1 MLRAYRQ
8 WFLYGLLLQGDGSF
22 SNRDRPSH
30 LCLGASHDSIGGLST
45 GKHIYSRRMTALPL
59 HALPDGD
66 LALKS
71 GKTNGPS
78 SHSLDLFGDHVGTD
92 SLPFSHDSG

>member
-1 MLRAYRQ
+1 
-8 WFLYGLLLQGDGSF
+8 
-22 SNRDRPSH
+22 
-30 LCLGASHDSIGGLST
+30 
-45 GKHIYSRRMTALPL
+45 MTALPL

-92 SLPFSHDSG
+92 SLPSSHDSG